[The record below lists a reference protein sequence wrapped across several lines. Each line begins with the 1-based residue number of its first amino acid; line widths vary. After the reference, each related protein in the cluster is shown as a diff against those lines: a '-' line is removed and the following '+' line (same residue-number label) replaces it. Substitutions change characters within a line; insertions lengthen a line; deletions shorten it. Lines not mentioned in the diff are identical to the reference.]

1 MTTSRFH
8 ISRALMRVR
17 RVVRNDQLV
26 LLVLALLV
34 GSTVGGAVILFREAI
49 NFIQHT
55 FFQSQPDALNLIAH
69 NLPWWQILLVPCAG
83 GLLVGLFIYRFM
95 PERRPHGLADAI
107 ESSALRGGRMSG
119 ATGLKAAFVS
129 ALSIGT
135 GASVGREGPA
145 VHLGASLCGWLS
157 QSLHLTRS
165 LSRTLLGCGAAA
177 AVAASF
183 NAPLAG
189 ALFANEVVIGHY
201 ALRTFAPVV
210 IASVTSTAVSRAYF
224 GAFPAFVIEKNA
236 IASLWE
242 FPAFVGLGIVG
253 GLVAVVLIRGI
264 SLSGDLSEKV
274 PGPVWI
280 RPAIAGLM
288 VGAIALAFPQVLGV
302 GYGATSQALAG
313 HLLLWVLVGVAV
325 AKIIATSL
333 SIGFGFGGG
342 IFSPSLMIGAMVG
355 GAYGL
360 VATQILPEYSS
371 GPGVYTIIG
380 MGAVASAVLGAPIST
395 TLIVFEMTG
404 DWELTTAVV
413 ISVVVAA
420 VVTQQIFG
428 KTFFIWQLEKRGLDI
443 QGGLEAV
450 HLRSV
455 RVIQV
460 MSLDSE
466 VVPVETKL
474 QGVRDHLQKSRLGQ
488 LFVLQDEELIGT
500 VTLADLSEMAF
511 DHEFDDLVNAGDVA
525 RPHPPVLSADDDL
538 ATALKMMH
546 DTGEEHIAVVQD
558 TKSMKFLG
566 CVHERDVMESYNHA
580 LLESRRE
587 ERGL

>member
-1 MTTSRFH
+1 MATSRFH

-17 RVVRNDQLV
+17 RVLRNDQLV
-26 LLVLALLV
+26 LSILALIV
-34 GSTVGGAVILFREAI
+34 GSAVGGAIILFREGI
-49 NFIQHT
+49 NLFQVL
-55 FFQSQPDALNLIAH
+55 FFQSKSDALTLTAAS
-69 NLPWWQILLVPCAG
+69 LPWWQILLVPSAG
-83 GLLVGLFIYRFM
+83 GLLVGLFVYHFM
-95 PERRPHGLADAI
+95 PDRRPQGLADAI

-119 ATGLKAAFVS
+119 MTGLKAAFVS
-129 ALSIGT
+129 ALSIGA

-145 VHLGASLCGWLS
+145 VHLGASIGGWLS
-157 QSLHLTRS
+157 KRLHLTRS

-224 GAFPAFVIEKNA
+224 GAYPAFVIEKNA

-242 FPAFVGLGIVG
+242 FPAFIGLGIVG
-253 GLVAVVLIRGI
+253 GLVAIVLIRGI
-264 SLSGDLSEKV
+264 GLAGDLSEKV
-274 PGPVWI
+274 PGPVWV
-280 RPAIAGLM
+280 RPAIAGFM
-288 VGAIALAFPQVLGV
+288 VGVIALAFPQVLGV

-313 HLLLWVLVGVAV
+313 HLLLWVLVGVAF

-355 GAYGL
+355 GAYG
-360 VATQILPEYSS
+360 VIVTNILPAYSS
-371 GPGVYTIIG
+371 GPDVYTIIG
-380 MGAVASAVLGAPIST
+380 MGAVASAILGAPIST

-404 DWELTTAVV
+404 DWELTMAVV

-428 KTFFIWQLEKRGLDI
+428 KTFFIWQLERRGLDI
-443 QGGLEAV
+443 EGGLEGV

-460 MSLDSE
+460 MSRDSE

-488 LFVLQDEELIGT
+488 LFVLQGNELMGT

-511 DHEFDDLVNAGDVA
+511 DHDFDDLINAGDVA
-525 RPHPPVLSADDDL
+525 RAHPPVLSADDDL
-538 ATALKMMH
+538 AAALKMMH

-558 TKSMKFLG
+558 TQSMKFLG
-566 CVHERDVMESYNHA
+566 CIHERDVMESYNHA
-580 LLESRRE
+580 LLGSRRE
-587 ERGL
+587 ERGI

>member
-1 MTTSRFH
+1 MTAKHFH
-8 ISRALMRVR
+8 ISKALMRVR
-17 RVVRNDQLV
+17 RVVRNDQLI
-26 LLVLALLV
+26 LSILAMVV
-34 GSTVGGAVILFREAI
+34 GSAVGGAVILFREGI
-49 NFIQHT
+49 DLFQKL
-55 FFQSQPDALNLIAH
+55 FFQSSPEALNLAAAA
-69 NLPWWQILLVPCAG
+69 LPWWQVMLVPTAG
-83 GLLVGLFIYRFM
+83 GLLVGLFVYHFM
-95 PERRPHGLADAI
+95 PDRRPHGLADAI
-107 ESSALRGGRMSG
+107 EASALRGGRMSG
-119 ATGLKAAFVS
+119 TAGLKAAFVS
-129 ALSIGT
+129 ALSIGA

-145 VHLGASLCGWLS
+145 VHLGASLGGWLS
-157 QSLHLTRS
+157 KRLHLTRS

-210 IASVTSTAVSRAYF
+210 IASVTGTAISRIYF
-224 GAFPAFVIEKNA
+224 GAYPAFVIEKNV

-242 FPAFVGLGIVG
+242 FPAFVGLGIIG
-253 GLVAVVLIRGI
+253 GIVAIILIRGI
-264 SLSGDLSEKV
+264 GVAGNLSEKV
-274 PGPVWI
+274 PGPVWL

-288 VGAIALAFPQVLGV
+288 VGAIAIVFPQVMGV
-302 GYGATSQALAG
+302 GYGATSQALGG
-313 HLLLWVLVGVAV
+313 HLLLWVLIGVAV
-325 AKIIATSL
+325 AKILATSL
-333 SIGFGFGGG
+333 SLGFGFGGG

-355 GAYGL
+355 GAYGMI
-360 VATQILPEYSS
+360 ATQIFPEYSS
-371 GPGVYTIIG
+371 GSGVYTIIG

-413 ISVVVAA
+413 ISVVVAS

-460 MSLDSE
+460 MSQDSE
-466 VVPVETKL
+466 VVSVKTKL
-474 QGVRDHLQKSRLGQ
+474 QGVREHLQRSRLGQ
-488 LFVLQDEELIGT
+488 LFVLQDDELVGT
-500 VTLADLSEMAF
+500 VTLADLREMAF
-511 DHEFDDLVNAGDVA
+511 DHEFDHLVNASDVA
-525 RPHPPVLSADDDL
+525 RAHPPVLSADDDL

-546 DTGEEHIAVVQD
+546 DTGEEHIAVVKD

-566 CVHERDVMESYNHA
+566 CVHERDVMESYNNA
-580 LLESRRE
+580 LIESRRE
-587 ERGL
+587 ERGV

>member
-1 MTTSRFH
+1 MSQFH
-8 ISRALMRVR
+8 ISKALMRVR

-26 LLVLALLV
+26 LSILALFV
-34 GSTVGGAVILFREAI
+34 GSAVGGAVIVFREAI
-49 NFIQHT
+49 NLFQRL
-55 FFQSQPDALNLIAH
+55 FFQSEPDLLNMAAASLA
-69 NLPWWQILLVPCAG
+69 WWQILLIPSVG
-83 GLLVGLFIYRFM
+83 GLLVGLFIYHFM

-107 ESSALRGGRMSG
+107 EASALRGGRMSG

-129 ALSIGT
+129 ALSIGA

-145 VHLGASLCGWLS
+145 VHLGASLGGWLS
-157 QSLHLTRS
+157 QRLHLTRS

-210 IASVTSTAVSRAYF
+210 IASVTGTAMSRAYF
-224 GAFPAFVIEKNA
+224 GAYPAFIIEKNT

-253 GLVAVVLIRGI
+253 GVVAIMLIRGI
-264 SLSGDLSEKV
+264 GIAGDVSNKV
-274 PGPVWI
+274 PGPVWL
-280 RPAIAGLM
+280 RPALAGLM
-288 VGAIALAFPQVLGV
+288 VGAIALVFPQVLGV

-313 HLLLWVLVGVAV
+313 NLVLWVLVGVAL
-325 AKIIATSL
+325 AKIVTTAMCL
-333 SIGFGFGGG
+333 GFGFGGG

-360 VATQILPEYSS
+360 IATQILPEYSS

-395 TLIVFEMTG
+395 MLIIFEMTG

-413 ISVVVAA
+413 IAVVVAA

-460 MSLDSE
+460 MSQDSE
-466 VVPVETKL
+466 VIPVETKL
-474 QGVRDHLQKSRLGQ
+474 QGVRDHLQQSKLGQ
-488 LFVLQDEELIGT
+488 LFVLKNEELVGT
-500 VTLADLSEMAF
+500 VTLADLREMAF
-511 DHEFDDLVNAGDVA
+511 DHEYDNLVNASDVM
-525 RPHPPVLSADDDL
+525 RPNPHVLSADDDL
-538 ATALKMMH
+538 ATALKLMH

-558 TKSMKFLG
+558 TNSMKFLG
-566 CVHERDVMESYNHA
+566 CVHERDVMGSYNHA
-580 LLESRRE
+580 LIESRRE

>member
-1 MTTSRFH
+1 MSQFH
-8 ISRALMRVR
+8 ISKALMRVR

-26 LLVLALLV
+26 LSILALII
-34 GSTVGGAVILFREAI
+34 GSTVGGAVILFREGI
-49 NFIQHT
+49 NLFQHL
-55 FFQSQPDALNLIAH
+55 FFQSEPGALNLAAAS
-69 NLPWWQILLVPCAG
+69 LSWWQILLVPSVG

-95 PERRPHGLADAI
+95 PDSRPHGLADAI
-107 ESSALRGGRMSG
+107 ESSSLRGGRMSG
-119 ATGLKAAFVS
+119 LTGLKAAFVS
-129 ALSIGT
+129 ALSIGA

-145 VHLGASLCGWLS
+145 VHLGASLGGWMS
-157 QSLHLTRS
+157 QRLHLSRS
-165 LSRTLLGCGAAA
+165 LSRTLLVCGAAA

-253 GLVAVVLIRGI
+253 GLVAIMLIRGI
-264 SLSGDLSEKV
+264 GIAGDLSAKV
-274 PGPVWI
+274 PGPVWL
-280 RPAIAGLM
+280 RPAFAGLL
-288 VGAIALAFPQVLGV
+288 VGAIALVFPQVLGV

-313 HLLLWVLVGVAV
+313 HLLLWVLIGVAI
-325 AKIIATSL
+325 AKIVATSL
-333 SIGFGFGGG
+333 SLGFGFGGG

-360 VATQILPEYSS
+360 IATQLLPEYSS

-413 ISVVVAA
+413 IAVVVAA
-420 VVTQQIFG
+420 VMAQQIFG
-428 KTFFIWQLEKRGLDI
+428 KTYFIWQLEKRGLYI

-460 MSLDSE
+460 MSQDSE
-466 VVPVETKL
+466 VIPVETKL
-474 QGVRDHLQKSRLGQ
+474 QGVRDHLQQSRLGQ
-488 LFVLQDEELIGT
+488 LFVLQGEELVGT
-500 VTLADLSEMAF
+500 VTLADLREMAF
-511 DHEFDDLVNAGDVA
+511 DHEFDNLVNASDVA
-525 RPHPPVLSADDDL
+525 QVHPPVLSADDDL

-558 TKSMKFLG
+558 TESMKFLG